1 MGNTDKKVLEA
12 ENKKRELTEK
22 EKQRLVVFAA
32 TEEGLK
38 KRGYVRK
45 NLTISLSKANF
56 VGVLL
61 VLPIMVVFCI
71 LFFVVNGLTP
81 IKNMISS
88 HDLWTGLQ
96 IVLAGLSIAPL
107 AVVHEWI
114 HGLSWG
120 IGAKN
125 HMKDIEYG
133 FIKEMLT
140 PYCYCRSPLSKGMY
154 LTGSMMPM
162 TLLGIVVCIFGII
175 FGSPSLMLVGIL
187 QIMGGSGDIL
197 VSSML
202 LRYNTK
208 GKDIVLMDH
217 PTECGL
223 VVFEK

>member
-38 KRGYVRK
+38 KRGYVCK

-61 VLPIMVVFCI
+61 VLPIMAVFCI

-114 HGLSWG
+114 HGLTWG

-133 FIKEMLT
+133 FI
-140 PYCYCRSPLSKGMY
+140 
-154 LTGSMMPM
+154 
-162 TLLGIVVCIFGII
+162 
-175 FGSPSLMLVGIL
+175 
-187 QIMGGSGDIL
+187 
-197 VSSML
+197 
-202 LRYNTK
+202 
-208 GKDIVLMDH
+208 
-217 PTECGL
+217 
-223 VVFEK
+223 